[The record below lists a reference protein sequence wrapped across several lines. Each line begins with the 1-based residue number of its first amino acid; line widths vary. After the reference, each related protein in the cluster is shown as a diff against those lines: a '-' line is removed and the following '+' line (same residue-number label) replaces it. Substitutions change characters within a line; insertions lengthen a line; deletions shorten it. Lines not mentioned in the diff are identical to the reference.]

1 LTNFLKRTLKNN
13 LPKIT
18 LLFVIGTIIYSC
30 SLVKRVPEGKQLLA
44 KNEIFVNEKQIKDER
59 INNLVIQQPNN
70 KFLAYPLR
78 LSLYNLAKKNP
89 DSSYQMWLNKK
100 PNRRA
105 RMVKL
110 LSEKQIQRLGK
121 SFMVSGFSNFLEKTG
136 EPPVIIDAKK
146 TAISKERLYGFY
158 YNNGFLK
165 NKVLQTIDSVGI
177 KKGKITYRVQTGKPY
192 FIDTISRSIETLAI
206 DSLYASEE
214 NKSFIKKGAQ
224 YSYQSFD
231 DERKRIT
238 KQFRN
243 KGVYH
248 FQENNIKFDAIIDD
262 TLQKINIVLKI
273 EDRTV
278 KEGDTLTKKPF
289 TIYKISQVNIFTNNS
304 SKKEKNNIKDSAVY
318 NNYNIYS
325 PGRLD
330 YKPKALANAV
340 FIEKGKLFS
349 DEDRMLTS
357 KALSNLKVFNYPNIE
372 YIQDKA
378 DTTNTSL
385 IANIYLVNKP
395 KFKWTP
401 SIDVST
407 SDVQEFGISGNMSFT
422 WRNVF
427 KRAEIL
433 ELSTRGNIGSSQDLA
448 NPNNVF
454 FNISEYGADVKL
466 NFPRIFFPVS
476 VKNIIKKK
484 MFPSTQIS
492 AGITNQKNIGLDKQ
506 SLSSSVSYSW
516 STHNNK
522 NNFKFELL
530 GINYVRN
537 LNVGNYFN
545 VYLNSYNRLNEIAK
559 IYNTDPE
566 NVDAITS
573 NLTQAGTLNFIVDV
587 LTGTTALTAADE
599 EYQSVQSISERYVR
613 LAEDNL
619 IVSSSFVY
627 NTTTK
632 NNINDKNY
640 YNFKAKIES
649 SGNFL
654 SLLGNGFN
662 LATEQSVAGNTKLFG
677 IEYAQY
683 IKLEVDFVKH
693 WDFGK
698 KNTLAMRSFAG
709 IAIPYGNAKS
719 IPFSR
724 SYFSGGSNDNRG
736 WQAYSLG
743 PGRSGGVLDFNEAN
757 LKLAFS
763 TEYRFRI
770 GGNLFSALFVD
781 VGNIWNVLDNVA
793 DVRYTFNG
801 LKSLQDL
808 AVGSGI
814 GFRYDF
820 DFFVFRFD
828 LGYKTYD
835 PAREIN
841 DRWFKGV
848 NFSKTVLNFGINYP
862 F

>member
-1 LTNFLKRTLKNN
+1 MRNN

-30 SLVKRVPEGKQLLA
+30 SLVKRVPEGKQLLS
-44 KNEIFVNEKQIKDER
+44 KNEIFVNEKLIKEER
-59 INNLVIQQPNN
+59 INNLVLQQPNN
-70 KFLAYPLR
+70 KFLTHPLR

-89 DSSYQMWLNKK
+89 DSSYQVWLNKK

-105 RMVKL
+105 RLVKL
-110 LSEKQIQRLGK
+110 LSEKQVQRLGK
-121 SFMVSGFSNFLEKTG
+121 SFIVSGFSNFLKKTG
-136 EPPVIIDAKK
+136 EPPVIIDTKK
-146 TAISKERLYGFY
+146 AEISKERLSGFY
-158 YNNGFLK
+158 YNSGFLK
-165 NKVLQTIDSVGI
+165 NNVTLAIDSVGN
-177 KKGKITYRVQTGKPY
+177 KRGKITYRVETGKPY
-192 FIDTISRSIETLAI
+192 HIDTISRVIETPAI

-214 NKSFIKKGAQ
+214 NKSFLKKGAQ

-231 DERKRIT
+231 NERKRIT
-238 KQFRN
+238 QQFRN
-243 KGVYH
+243 NGVYH
-248 FQENNIKFDAIIDD
+248 FQENHVKFDAIIDD
-262 TLQKINIVLKI
+262 SIQKMNVVLKI
-273 EDRTV
+273 EDRNV
-278 KEGDTLTKKPF
+278 KEGDTLIKKPF

-304 SKKEKNNIKDSAVY
+304 SKKEKNNVKDSAVY

-325 PGRLD
+325 SGRLN
-330 YKPKALANAV
+330 YKPKALTNAV

-349 DEDRMLTS
+349 DNDRTLTS

-372 YIQDKA
+372 YTQDPA
-378 DTTNTSL
+378 DSTKTSL

-454 FNISEYGADVKL
+454 FNISEYGADAKL
-466 NFPRIFFPVS
+466 NFPRIFFPIS
-476 VKNIIKKK
+476 VKNIIKKE

-492 AGITNQKNIGLDKQ
+492 TGITNQRNIGLDKQ
-506 SLSSSVSYSW
+506 SLSSSISYSW
-516 STHNNK
+516 STNNNK

-545 VYLNSYNRLNEIAK
+545 VYRNSYNRINEIAA
-559 IYNTDPE
+559 IYNTNTDYE
-566 NVDAITS
+566 DAFGD
-573 NLTQAGTLNFIVDV
+573 LREDRVLDFIVDV
-587 LTGTTALTAADE
+587 LSETTALTPNDADFK
-599 EYQSVQSISERYVR
+599 SVLSISERYVR

-627 NTTTK
+627 NRTTK
-632 NNINDKNY
+632 NNINDRNY

-649 SGNFL
+649 AGNFL
-654 SLLGNGFN
+654 SFLGNSLN
-662 LATEQSVAGNTKLFG
+662 LSTEESTAGNSKLFG

-683 IKLEVDFVKH
+683 IKSEVDFVKH

-763 TEYRFRI
+763 TEYRFRV
-770 GGNLFSALFVD
+770 GGNLYSALFVD
-781 VGNIWNVLDNVA
+781 VGNIWNVLDNVE
-793 DVRYTFNG
+793 DERYTFTG

-835 PAREIN
+835 PAREIK
-841 DRWFKGV
+841 DRWFKGI

>member
-1 LTNFLKRTLKNN
+1 MRNN

-30 SLVKRVPEGKQLLA
+30 SLVKRVPEGKQLLS
-44 KNEIFVNEKQIKDER
+44 KNEIFVNEKLIKEER
-59 INNLVIQQPNN
+59 INNLVLQQPNN
-70 KFLAYPLR
+70 KFLTYPLR

-89 DSSYQMWLNKK
+89 DSSYQVWLNKK

-105 RMVKL
+105 RLVKL
-110 LSEKQIQRLGK
+110 LSEKQVQRLGK
-121 SFMVSGFSNFLEKTG
+121 SFVVSGFSNFLKKTG
-136 EPPVIIDAKK
+136 EPPVIIDTKK
-146 TAISKERLYGFY
+146 AEISKERLSGFY
-158 YNNGFLK
+158 YNSGFLK
-165 NKVLQTIDSVGI
+165 NNVTLAIDSVGN
-177 KKGKITYRVQTGKPY
+177 KRGKITYRVETGKPY
-192 FIDTISRSIETLAI
+192 HIDTISRVIETPAI

-214 NKSFIKKGAQ
+214 NKSFLKKGAQ

-231 DERKRIT
+231 NERKRIT
-238 KQFRN
+238 QQFRN
-243 KGVYH
+243 NGVYH
-248 FQENNIKFDAIIDD
+248 FQENHVKFDAIIDD
-262 TLQKINIVLKI
+262 SIQKMNVVLKI
-273 EDRTV
+273 EDRNV
-278 KEGDTLTKKPF
+278 KEGDTLIKKPF

-304 SKKEKNNIKDSAVY
+304 SKKEKNNVKDSAVY

-325 PGRLD
+325 AGRLN
-330 YKPKALANAV
+330 YKPKALTNAV

-349 DEDRMLTS
+349 DNDRTLTS

-372 YIQDKA
+372 YKQDPA
-378 DTTNTSL
+378 DSTKTSL

-454 FNISEYGADVKL
+454 FNISEYGADAKL
-466 NFPRIFFPVS
+466 NFPRIFFPIS
-476 VKNIIKKK
+476 VKNIIKKE

-492 AGITNQKNIGLDKQ
+492 TGITNQRNIGLDKQ
-506 SLSSSVSYSW
+506 SLSSSISYSW
-516 STHNNK
+516 STNNNK

-545 VYLNSYNRLNEIAK
+545 VYRNSYNRINEIAA
-559 IYNTDPE
+559 IYNT
-566 NVDAITS
+566 N
-573 NLTQAGTLNFIVDV
+573 AGYEDLNGDLKEDSVLDFIVDV
-587 LTGTTALTAADE
+587 LSGTTALTPNDADFK
-599 EYQSVQSISERYVR
+599 SVLSISERYVR

-627 NTTTK
+627 NRTTK
-632 NNINDKNY
+632 NNINDRNY

-649 SGNFL
+649 AGNFL
-654 SLLGNGFN
+654 SFLGNSLN
-662 LATEQSVAGNTKLFG
+662 LSTEESTAGNSKLFG

-683 IKLEVDFVKH
+683 IKSEIDFVKH

-763 TEYRFRI
+763 TEYRFRV
-770 GGNLFSALFVD
+770 GGNLYSALFVD
-781 VGNIWNVLDNVA
+781 VGNIWNVLDNVE
-793 DVRYTFNG
+793 DERYTFTG

-835 PAREIN
+835 PAREIK
-841 DRWFKGV
+841 DRWFKGI

>member
-1 LTNFLKRTLKNN
+1 MRNN

-30 SLVKRVPEGKQLLA
+30 SLVKRVPEGKQLLS
-44 KNEIFVNEKQIKDER
+44 KNEIFVNEKLIKEER
-59 INNLVIQQPNN
+59 INNLVLQQPNN
-70 KFLAYPLR
+70 KFLTYPLR

-89 DSSYQMWLNKK
+89 DSSYQAWLNKK

-105 RMVKL
+105 RLVKL
-110 LSEKQIQRLGK
+110 LSEKQVQRLGK
-121 SFMVSGFSNFLEKTG
+121 SFVVSGFSNFLKKTG
-136 EPPVIIDAKK
+136 EPPVIIDTKK
-146 TAISKERLYGFY
+146 AEISKERLSGFY
-158 YNNGFLK
+158 YNSGFLK
-165 NKVLQTIDSVGI
+165 NNVTLAIDSVGN
-177 KKGKITYRVQTGKPY
+177 KRGKITYRVETGKPY
-192 FIDTISRSIETLAI
+192 HIDTISRVIETPAI

-214 NKSFIKKGAQ
+214 NKSFLKKGAQ

-231 DERKRIT
+231 NERKRIT
-238 KQFRN
+238 QQFRN
-243 KGVYH
+243 NGVYH
-248 FQENNIKFDAIIDD
+248 FQENHVKFDAIIDD
-262 TLQKINIVLKI
+262 SIQKMNVVLKI
-273 EDRTV
+273 EDRNV
-278 KEGDTLTKKPF
+278 KEGDTLIKKPF

-304 SKKEKNNIKDSAVY
+304 SKKEKNNVKDSAVY

-325 PGRLD
+325 SGRLN
-330 YKPKALANAV
+330 YKPKALTNAV

-349 DEDRMLTS
+349 DNDRTLTS

-372 YIQDKA
+372 YTQDPA
-378 DTTNTSL
+378 DSTKTSL

-454 FNISEYGADVKL
+454 FNISEYGADAKL
-466 NFPRIFFPVS
+466 NFPRIFFPIS
-476 VKNIIKKK
+476 VKNIIKKE

-492 AGITNQKNIGLDKQ
+492 TGITNQRNIGLDKQ
-506 SLSSSVSYSW
+506 SLSSSISYSW
-516 STHNNK
+516 STNNNK

-545 VYLNSYNRLNEIAK
+545 VYRNSYNRINEIAA
-559 IYNTDPE
+559 IYNTNDSYE
-566 NVDAITS
+566 DAFG
-573 NLTQAGTLNFIVDV
+573 NLREDSVLDFIVDV
-587 LTGTTALTAADE
+587 LSGTTALTSSDADFK
-599 EYQSVQSISERYVR
+599 SVLSISERYVR

-627 NTTTK
+627 NRTTK
-632 NNINDKNY
+632 NNINDRNY

-649 SGNFL
+649 AGNFL
-654 SLLGNGFN
+654 SFLGNSLN
-662 LATEQSVAGNTKLFG
+662 LSTEESTAGNSKLFG

-683 IKLEVDFVKH
+683 IKSEVDFVKH

-763 TEYRFRI
+763 TEYRFRV
-770 GGNLFSALFVD
+770 GGNLYSALFVD
-781 VGNIWNVLDNVA
+781 VGNIWNVLDNVE
-793 DVRYTFNG
+793 DERYTFTG

-835 PAREIN
+835 PAREIK
-841 DRWFKGV
+841 DRWFKGI

>member
-1 LTNFLKRTLKNN
+1 LRNN

-30 SLVKRVPEGKQLLA
+30 SLVKRVPEGKQLLS
-44 KNEIFVNEKQIKDER
+44 KNEIFVNEKLIKEER
-59 INNLVIQQPNN
+59 INNLVLQQPNN
-70 KFLAYPLR
+70 KFLTYPLR

-89 DSSYQMWLNKK
+89 DSSYQAWLNKK

-105 RMVKL
+105 RLVKL
-110 LSEKQIQRLGK
+110 LSEKQVQRLGK
-121 SFMVSGFSNFLEKTG
+121 SFVVSGFSNFLKKTG
-136 EPPVIIDAKK
+136 EPPVIIDTKK
-146 TAISKERLYGFY
+146 TEISKERLTGFY
-158 YNNGFLK
+158 YNSGFLK
-165 NKVLQTIDSVGI
+165 NNVTLAIDSVGN
-177 KKGKITYRVQTGKPY
+177 KRGKITYRVETGKPY
-192 FIDTISRSIETLAI
+192 HIDTISRVIETPAI

-214 NKSFIKKGAQ
+214 NKSFLKKGAQ

-231 DERKRIT
+231 NERKRIT
-238 KQFRN
+238 QQFRN
-243 KGVYH
+243 NGVYH
-248 FQENNIKFDAIIDD
+248 FQENHVKFDAIIDD
-262 TLQKINIVLKI
+262 SIQKMNVVLKI
-273 EDRTV
+273 EDRNV
-278 KEGDTLTKKPF
+278 KEGDTLIKKPF

-304 SKKEKNNIKDSAVY
+304 SKKEKNNVKDSAVY

-325 PGRLD
+325 SGRLN
-330 YKPKALANAV
+330 YKPKALTNAV

-349 DEDRMLTS
+349 DNDRTLTS

-372 YIQDKA
+372 YTQDPA
-378 DTTNTSL
+378 DSTKTSL

-454 FNISEYGADVKL
+454 FNISEYGADAKL
-466 NFPRIFFPVS
+466 NFPRIFFPIS
-476 VKNIIKKK
+476 VKNIIKKE

-492 AGITNQKNIGLDKQ
+492 TGITNQRNIGLDKQ
-506 SLSSSVSYSW
+506 SLSSSISYSW
-516 STHNNK
+516 STNNNK

-545 VYLNSYNRLNEIAK
+545 VYRNSYNRINEIAA
-559 IYNTDPE
+559 IYNTNDSYE
-566 NVDAITS
+566 DAFGD
-573 NLTQAGTLNFIVDV
+573 LREDRVLDFIVDV
-587 LTGTTALTAADE
+587 LSETTALTPNDADFK
-599 EYQSVQSISERYVR
+599 SVLSISERYVR

-627 NTTTK
+627 NRTTK
-632 NNINDKNY
+632 NNINDRNY

-649 SGNFL
+649 AGNFL
-654 SLLGNGFN
+654 SFLGNSLN
-662 LATEQSVAGNTKLFG
+662 LSTEESTAGNSKLFG

-683 IKLEVDFVKH
+683 IKSEVDFVKH

-763 TEYRFRI
+763 TEYRFRV
-770 GGNLFSALFVD
+770 GGNLYSALFVD
-781 VGNIWNVLDNVA
+781 VGNIWNVLDNVE
-793 DVRYTFNG
+793 DERYTFTG

-835 PAREIN
+835 PAREIK
-841 DRWFKGV
+841 DRWFKGI

>member
-1 LTNFLKRTLKNN
+1 MRNN

-30 SLVKRVPEGKQLLA
+30 SLVKRVPEGKQLLS
-44 KNEIFVNEKQIKDER
+44 KNEIFVNEKLIKEER
-59 INNLVIQQPNN
+59 INNLVLQQPNN
-70 KFLAYPLR
+70 KFLTYPLR

-89 DSSYQMWLNKK
+89 DSSYQAWLNKK

-105 RMVKL
+105 RLVKL
-110 LSEKQIQRLGK
+110 LSEKQVQRLGK
-121 SFMVSGFSNFLEKTG
+121 SFVVSGFSNFLKKTG
-136 EPPVIIDAKK
+136 EPPVIIDTKK
-146 TAISKERLYGFY
+146 TEISKERLTGFY
-158 YNNGFLK
+158 YNSGFLK
-165 NKVLQTIDSVGI
+165 NNVTLAIDSVGN
-177 KKGKITYRVQTGKPY
+177 KRGKITYRVETGKPY
-192 FIDTISRSIETLAI
+192 HIDTISRVIETPAI

-214 NKSFIKKGAQ
+214 NKSFLKKGAQ

-231 DERKRIT
+231 NERKRIT
-238 KQFRN
+238 QQFRN
-243 KGVYH
+243 NGVYH
-248 FQENNIKFDAIIDD
+248 FQENHVKFDAIIDD
-262 TLQKINIVLKI
+262 SIQKMNVVLKI
-273 EDRTV
+273 EDRNV
-278 KEGDTLTKKPF
+278 KEGDTLIKKPF

-304 SKKEKNNIKDSAVY
+304 SKKEKNNVKDSAVY

-325 PGRLD
+325 SGRLN
-330 YKPKALANAV
+330 YKPKALTNAV

-349 DEDRMLTS
+349 DNDRTLTS

-372 YIQDKA
+372 YTQDPA
-378 DTTNTSL
+378 DSTKTSL

-454 FNISEYGADVKL
+454 FNISEYGADAKL
-466 NFPRIFFPVS
+466 NFPRIFFPIS
-476 VKNIIKKK
+476 VKNIIKKE

-492 AGITNQKNIGLDKQ
+492 TGITNQRNIGLDKQ
-506 SLSSSVSYSW
+506 SLSSSISYSW
-516 STHNNK
+516 STNNNK

-545 VYLNSYNRLNEIAK
+545 VYRNSYNRINEIAA
-559 IYNTDPE
+559 IYNTNDSYE
-566 NVDAITS
+566 DAFGD
-573 NLTQAGTLNFIVDV
+573 LREDRVLDFIVDV
-587 LTGTTALTAADE
+587 LSETTALTPNDADFK
-599 EYQSVQSISERYVR
+599 SVLSISERYVR

-627 NTTTK
+627 NRTTK
-632 NNINDKNY
+632 NNINDRNY

-649 SGNFL
+649 AGNFL
-654 SLLGNGFN
+654 SFLGNSLN
-662 LATEQSVAGNTKLFG
+662 LSTEESTAGNSKLFG

-683 IKLEVDFVKH
+683 IKSEVDFVKH

-763 TEYRFRI
+763 TEYRFRV
-770 GGNLFSALFVD
+770 GGNLYSALFVD
-781 VGNIWNVLDNVA
+781 VGNIWNVLDNVE
-793 DVRYTFNG
+793 DERYTFTG

-835 PAREIN
+835 PAREIK
-841 DRWFKGV
+841 DRWFKGI